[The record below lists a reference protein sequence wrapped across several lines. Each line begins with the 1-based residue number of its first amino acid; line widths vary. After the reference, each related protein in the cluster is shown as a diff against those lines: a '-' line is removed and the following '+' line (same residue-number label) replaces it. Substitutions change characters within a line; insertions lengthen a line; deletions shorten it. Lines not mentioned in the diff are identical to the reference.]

1 MSALLDR
8 CLKASG
14 RTYPDG
20 YGFALTYLDDRL
32 NPAWL
37 RDGANRI
44 VANVFANGR
53 EFAISRKD
61 SDLVD
66 YVNAQAEAESAEGFL
81 IEAAQLILAEAYGRR
96 PRGRPRHEA
105 LRTSRLL
112 TRGEAKRLPSFF
124 PGTI

>member
-81 IEAAQLILAEAYGRR
+81 IEAAQLILAEAMAGD
-96 PRGRPRHEA
+96 PEA
-105 LRTSRLL
+105 ARVMKLC
-112 TRGEAKRLPSFF
+112 GH
-124 PGTI
+124 PGY